1 MKIFCH
7 SCTYTASNSHIGE
20 DEMDRTVQVLF
31 EVSRSLRILLDH
43 FGLEDTALAVP
54 GVFCCVPISG
64 YPTVYFQG
72 SYLDCRCYQALH
84 SGYTVLSSAES
95 QLRADCHE
103 IIQGQ
108 SYDLEYRAMLR
119 ENRLLDKE
127 LKRRQKVRRRRR
139 YKPP

>member
-1 MKIFCH
+1 
-7 SCTYTASNSHIGE
+7 
-20 DEMDRTVQVLF
+20 MDRTVQVLF

-54 GVFCCVPISG
+54 GVFCCVPVAG

-84 SGYTVLSSAES
+84 SGYAVLADTEA
-95 QLRADCHE
+95 QLRADCYE
-103 IIQGQ
+103 IMQGQ
-108 SYDLEYRAMLR
+108 AYDQEYREMLR

-127 LKRRQKVRRRRR
+127 LKRRQKVRRRRKSR
-139 YKPP
+139 PKLGVLDKGTNFR